1 MEILRNIYGNAGIPE
16 NDLLKISEKHHLISF
31 SKGDYLL
38 KEGEYLRGI
47 LLYRIGN
54 FEKLCN

>member
-16 NDLLKISEKHHLISF
+16 NDLLKISEKH
-31 SKGDYLL
+31 
-38 KEGEYLRGI
+38 EYLRGI